1 MIKLSQVSKRYPNGH
16 QALNNIDL
24 HITPGEMVFLAGHSG
39 AGKSTLFK
47 LITRI
52 EKPTSGQILVDNQNV
67 GRMKESK
74 VPALRREIGVIFQD
88 HKLLFDR
95 SVFDN
100 VALPLIVAGVPH
112 NQVQK
117 SVRAALGKVGL
128 AGKEK
133 SYPIAL
139 SGGEQ
144 QRVGIARAVIH
155 RPNILLADEPTG
167 NLDESLSDEII
178 DIFADFNRVGTTVL
192 IATHDLRQVKR
203 LQKRT
208 IELANGK
215 IVTPASM
222 EQNEISP
229 STKTESESIT
239 ETLIETIDDLSTGGQ
254 E

>member
-1 MIKLSQVSKRYPNGH
+1 MIKLSHVFKRYPNGH
-16 QALNNIDL
+16 QALSD
-24 HITPGEMVFLAGHSG
+24 ITLDVSTGEMAFIAGHSG

-52 EKPTSGQILVDNQNV
+52 EKPTSGQILVDGQNL
-67 GRMKESK
+67 GRMSNHKIPS
-74 VPALRREIGVIFQD
+74 LRRNIGVIFQD

-144 QRVGIARAVIH
+144 QRVGIARAVIN
-155 RPNILLADEPTG
+155 RPSILLADEPTG
-167 NLDESLSDEII
+167 NLDQALSDEII
-178 DIFADFNRVGTTVL
+178 DIFADFNRVGVTVL

-203 LQKRT
+203 LNKRT
-208 IELANGK
+208 IHIANGEL
-215 IVTPASM
+215 VD
-222 EQNEISP
+222 P
-229 STKTESESIT
+229 SAPSGEVRFS
-239 ETLIETIDDLSTGGQ
+239 
-254 E
+254 

>member
-16 QALNNIDL
+16 QALNNISLNIDA
-24 HITPGEMVFLAGHSG
+24 GEMVFLAGHSG

-52 EKPTSGQILVDNQNV
+52 EKPTSGQVLVDNQNI
-67 GRMKESK
+67 GRMKDSK
-74 VPALRREIGVIFQD
+74 VPELRREIGVIFQD

-100 VALPLIVAGVPH
+100 VALPLIVAGAR
-112 NQVQK
+112 NDQIQK

-133 SYPIAL
+133 SLPITL

-155 RPNILLADEPTG
+155 RPSILLADEPTG
-167 NLDESLSDEII
+167 NLDEALSDEII
-178 DIFADFNRVGTTVL
+178 DIFSEFNRVGTTVL
-192 IATHDLRQVKR
+192 IATHDLRQVER
-203 LQKRT
+203 LGKRT
-208 IELANGK
+208 IELANGQL
-215 IVTPASM
+215 VDPTAEPQ
-222 EQNEISP
+222 ENG
-229 STKTESESIT
+229 
-239 ETLIETIDDLSTGGQ
+239 IDNSAYAINSSSVEGLDQ
-254 E
+254 

>member
-1 MIKLSQVSKRYPNGH
+1 MIKLSHVSKRYPNGH
-16 QALNNIDL
+16 QALNNINL
-24 HITPGEMVFLAGHSG
+24 EIAAGEMVFLSGHSG

-52 EKPTSGQILVDNQNV
+52 EKPTTGEVLVDNKNI

-74 VPALRREIGVIFQD
+74 VPELRRDIGVIFQD

-100 VALPLIVAGVPH
+100 VALPLIVAGVP
-112 NQVQK
+112 NDQIKK

-133 SYPIAL
+133 SLPITL

-167 NLDESLSDEII
+167 NLDDALSDEII

-192 IATHDLRQVKR
+192 IATHDLRQVQR
-203 LQKRT
+203 LGKRT
-208 IELANGK
+208 IELESGQIIN
-215 IVTPASM
+215 P
-222 EQNEISP
+222 SP
-229 STKTESESIT
+229 NNQSSVMPLMDEAE
-239 ETLIETIDDLSTGGQ
+239 
-254 E
+254 